1 MSNESQLPPVRMVL
15 EISSGVIVQA
25 SSDRP
30 VDLIVLD
37 HDLTDDVKVS
47 ICGDEVCFYRVGVTP
62 DDDVVQAIYREVEAV
77 EDNDDEDGV

>member
-1 MSNESQLPPVRMVL
+1 MSNESQLPPVRMVV

-37 HDLTDDVKVS
+37 HDIDEGAMVN
-47 ICGDEVCFYRVGVTP
+47 IEGDETSFFRINVEL
-62 DDDVVQAIYREVEAV
+62 DDDTVQVVYREVEAM
-77 EDNDDEDGV
+77 ENSGDEDSD

>member
-37 HDLTDDVKVS
+37 HDVNDGEMVS
-47 ICGDEVCFYRVGVTP
+47 IDGIETSFYRINVEL
-62 DDDVVQAIYREVEAV
+62 DDDTVQVVYREIEAV
-77 EDNDDEDGV
+77 EDSNSEDVT

>member
-1 MSNESQLPPVRMVL
+1 MSNESQLSPVRVVL

-25 SSDRP
+25 SSDSP

-47 ICGDEVCFYRVGVTP
+47 ICGDEVCFYRVNVTP
-62 DDDVVQAIYREVEAV
+62 DDDVVQAIYREVETV
-77 EDNDDEDGV
+77 EDSDSEDSV

>member
-1 MSNESQLPPVRMVL
+1 MSNEAQLTPVRMVV

-37 HDLTDDVKVS
+37 HDIDETSFFRINVELDDDTVQVVYREFEAMENS
-47 ICGDEVCFYRVGVTP
+47 GDE
-62 DDDVVQAIYREVEAV
+62 DSD
-77 EDNDDEDGV
+77 